1 MSTSSAQTIEK
12 LSSSNYYTWK
22 FHVKMLLIERD
33 LWDIVDGTDAKPSST
48 GSTSESSK
56 KTETDED
63 LQRWMKKDKKAISTI
78 SQTINDAELVHVRN
92 AESSHAAWE
101 KLEKVYQDK
110 GLTRKLYLR
119 K

>member
-1 MSTSSAQTIEK
+1 
-12 LSSSNYYTWK
+12 
-22 FHVKMLLIERD
+22 
-33 LWDIVDGTDAKPSST
+33 
-48 GSTSESSK
+48 
-56 KTETDED
+56 
-63 LQRWMKKDKKAISTI
+63 MKKDKKVILTI

-110 GLTRKLYLR
+110 GLTRKLYLC